1 MLSLQDIA
9 GRPLYRSPNWPGEL
23 NLDEQSEAR
32 GAESAS
38 IPDVPEL
45 SATVGDVEQVTSN
58 HRGFGAGRGGPPP
71 VVFTGAPAFRT
82 KSIAGV
88 PWRFGVF
95 RNEAISATF
104 GLNQGEVAAEL
115 KRIRDVF
122 WMSLPFVLLMVGLGG
137 WHVAARALRPLKT
150 IAQTAEH
157 VTARGLDQRIPQTK
171 TNPEAARLI
180 EVLNRMMDRLE
191 SSFHQATRFSADAS
205 HELKTPLTVMQGEL
219 ETALQN
225 AHLGSAEQQVLNTL
239 LEQVQRLKH
248 ITRSLLLL
256 AQADAGQ
263 LKLSRETVN
272 LTDEIRDAIDDAN
285 VLAEPMT
292 LRIEAYLAPAV
303 MVDADRA
310 LLHTVVLNLITNAIK
325 YNRKGGRV
333 SIKLE
338 VSRNDAQ
345 LTLCNTGPGIAEEE
359 QPRIFE
365 RFARS
370 RISTQ
375 SSVEGVGLGL
385 SLSREIARAHRGN
398 LVLVESTVSQTCF
411 RLEMPLADGPM
422 GSGED

>member
-1 MLSLQDIA
+1 
-9 GRPLYRSPNWPGEL
+9 L

-171 TNPEAARLI
+171 TTQKRL
-180 EVLNRMMDRLE
+180 D
-191 SSFHQATRFSADAS
+191 
-205 HELKTPLTVMQGEL
+205 
-219 ETALQN
+219 
-225 AHLGSAEQQVLNTL
+225 
-239 LEQVQRLKH
+239 
-248 ITRSLLLL
+248 
-256 AQADAGQ
+256 
-263 LKLSRETVN
+263 
-272 LTDEIRDAIDDAN
+272 
-285 VLAEPMT
+285 
-292 LRIEAYLAPAV
+292 
-303 MVDADRA
+303 
-310 LLHTVVLNLITNAIK
+310 
-325 YNRKGGRV
+325 
-333 SIKLE
+333 
-338 VSRNDAQ
+338 
-345 LTLCNTGPGIAEEE
+345 
-359 QPRIFE
+359 
-365 RFARS
+365 
-370 RISTQ
+370 
-375 SSVEGVGLGL
+375 
-385 SLSREIARAHRGN
+385 
-398 LVLVESTVSQTCF
+398 
-411 RLEMPLADGPM
+411 
-422 GSGED
+422 